1 LWVWDSEMWQR
12 YGVKVVLALQLLER
26 RLLPM
31 LLLAKDLDVVLE
43 LSESCP
49 FSIDV
54 LPSGFG
60 TLS

>member
-1 LWVWDSEMWQR
+1 MWQR